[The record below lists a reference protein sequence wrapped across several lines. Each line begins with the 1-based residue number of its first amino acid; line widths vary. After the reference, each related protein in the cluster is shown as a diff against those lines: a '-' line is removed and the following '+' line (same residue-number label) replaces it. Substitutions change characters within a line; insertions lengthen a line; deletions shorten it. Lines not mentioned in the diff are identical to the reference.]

1 MPFSSPE
8 TKTAGSTL
16 WLRANGGQAMAQAHN
31 PARLARFCRKAPA
44 VADGSPPPAYPSARD
59 RIGHRQ
65 GPAVRSANA
74 RRRAVRHHAGKP
86 RRRVR
91 SSIKRKGDTRHGR
104 SASRSQKRDRS
115 RRLRLLLRQGRSQGR
130 DDPGRPDRSGMDL
143 GRRRHDRHQDQ
154 RTHRPRMPSELRT
167 AGVREGR
174 RHRPHRGRS
183 GKPAQPRTPVPAVP
197 GCKGDDLPR
206 RPHPA
211 SPQTRPRGPWQG
223 RMGAHH
229 VGRSVRPRLPGDH
242 EGDRP
247 VRSRVHLGDAGHGP
261 RHKRLRPHA
270 RAVSGDAELRHG
282 IPLWTGMLRT
292 APVQHLAQ
300 SRGHVRLR
308 LFAVLSRPLRRP
320 PFRSARVRHGLG
332 QQSRRGQF
340 RRHVGPLDRG
350 MHEARVEDHL
360 HGSEVD

>member
-1 MPFSSPE
+1 
-8 TKTAGSTL
+8 
-16 WLRANGGQAMAQAHN
+16 MAQAHN

-91 SSIKRKGDTRHGR
+91 SWIKRKGDTRHGR

-167 AGVREGR
+167 AGVRQGR

-183 GKPAQPRTPVPAVP
+183 GKPASTKDACACGAWLQRRS
-197 GCKGDDLPR
+197 DLPR
-206 RPHPA
+206 QPHPA
-211 SPQTRPRGPWQG
+211 IPIKRKPARTVART
-223 RMGAHH
+223 
-229 VGRSVRPRLPGDH
+229 
-242 EGDRP
+242 
-247 VRSRVHLGDAGHGP
+247 HGS
-261 RHKRLRPHA
+261 A
-270 RAVSGDAELRHG
+270 
-282 IPLWTGMLRT
+282 
-292 APVQHLAQ
+292 
-300 SRGHVRLR
+300 SRGKKRTTS
-308 LFAVLSRPLRRP
+308 FTEEI
-320 PFRSARVRHGLG
+320 
-332 QQSRRGQF
+332 
-340 RRHVGPLDRG
+340 
-350 MHEARVEDHL
+350 HEA
-360 HGSEVD
+360 